1 MSKMKVVAITDY
13 KKTQVMEI
21 DKPVPKSNQVL
32 INFFGLK
39 TVR

>member
-21 DKPVPKSNQVL
+21 VGYVKRPAW
-32 INFFGLK
+32 
-39 TVR
+39 